1 MLLCAYY
8 GRKPT
13 FLENAQRSLT
23 PWLATWS
30 FNLNRHKE
38 VTMDKRGV
46 GITITQHV
54 LMEERQSP
62 EATGA
67 FTYLLNELIVAAK
80 VISREVNKAGLG
92 DILGSTGEINVQQE
106 RVQKLD
112 VFANWVII
120 ERMQHIGQLCCMGSE
135 EVAELIDIPAQYPKG
150 NYILLFDPLDGS
162 SNIDVNV
169 SIGTIF
175 GIYRKESDE
184 TDVDFLLSDVLQP
197 GIKQV
202 AAGYFIYGS
211 STIMV
216 YTTGNGVNGFTLYP
230 SVGEFL
236 LSHENIRIPEK
247 GKIYSLNE
255 GNYQYWDEDTK
266 ALVDYFKAKDKPSG
280 RPYTSRYVG
289 SLVADFHRNLLKGG
303 IFMYPADLKDP
314 KKSTGKLR
322 LMVEANPLA
331 MVVREAGGYAS
342 DGKGPILDIQPTDL
356 HQRVPLYIGSKE
368 EVKTAEAFLSGK
380 RTE

>member
-1 MLLCAYY
+1 MTDRL
-8 GRKPT
+8 GT
-13 FLENAQRSLT
+13 
-23 PWLATWS
+23 
-30 FNLNRHKE
+30 
-38 VTMDKRGV
+38 
-46 GITITQHV
+46 TITQHI
-54 LMEERQSP
+54 LREQRENP

-67 FTYLLNELIVAAK
+67 FTHLLYELIVAAK

-92 DILGSTGEINVQQE
+92 EILGATGEINIQE
-106 RVQKLD
+106 EAVQKLD
-112 VFANWVII
+112 VFANRIII

-135 EVAELIDIPAQYPKG
+135 EIADLIDIPVQYPKG

-162 SNIDVNV
+162 SNIDVNI

-175 GIYRKESDE
+175 GIYRKEGDE
-184 TDVDFLLSDVLQP
+184 MDINFLLHEALQP
-197 GIKQV
+197 GYKQV

-216 YTTGNGVNGFTLYP
+216 YTTGKGVHGFTLFP

-236 LSHENIRIPEK
+236 LSHENIRIPER
-247 GKIYSLNE
+247 GKIYSVNE
-255 GNYQYWDEDTK
+255 SNYEYWDDRTR
-266 ALVDYFKAKDKPSG
+266 ALVDYFKVKDKETG

-314 KKSTGKLR
+314 KKKTGKLR

-331 MVVREAGGYAS
+331 MVVEQAGGYAS
-342 DGKGPILDIQPTDL
+342 DGHGPILKIQPTEL
-356 HQRVPLYIGSKE
+356 HQRVPLYIGSRKDVELAE
-368 EVKTAEAFLSGK
+368 EFISGK
-380 RTE
+380 RAIK

>member
-1 MLLCAYY
+1 MADRL
-8 GRKPT
+8 GT
-13 FLENAQRSLT
+13 
-23 PWLATWS
+23 
-30 FNLNRHKE
+30 
-38 VTMDKRGV
+38 
-46 GITITQHV
+46 TITQHI
-54 LMEERQSP
+54 LLEQRENP

-67 FTYLLNELIVAAK
+67 FTLLLYELIVAAK

-92 DILGSTGEINVQQE
+92 EILGATGEMNIQE
-106 RVQKLD
+106 EAVQKLD
-112 VFANWVII
+112 VYANRIII

-135 EVAELIDIPAQYPKG
+135 EIADLIDIPSQYPKG

-162 SNIDVNV
+162 SNIDVNI

-175 GIYRKESDE
+175 GIYRKEGDE
-184 TDVDFLLSDVLQP
+184 TDINFLLHEALQQ
-197 GIKQV
+197 GYKQV

-216 YTTGNGVNGFTLYP
+216 YTTGEGVHGFTLFP

-236 LSHENIRIPEK
+236 LSHENIRIPER
-247 GKIYSLNE
+247 GKIYSVNE
-255 GNYQYWDEDTK
+255 SNYEYWDDKTR
-266 ALVDYFKAKDKPSG
+266 ALVDYFKAKDKDTG

-314 KKSTGKLR
+314 KKTTGKLR

-331 MVVREAGGYAS
+331 MVVEQAGGYAS
-342 DGKGPILDIQPTDL
+342 DGHGPILKIQPTEL
-356 HQRVPLYIGSKE
+356 HQRVPLYIGSKKDVELAE
-368 EVKTAEAFLSGK
+368 EFISGK
-380 RTE
+380 RAIK

>member
-1 MLLCAYY
+1 MPTKVGTTIIQHLLQEQ
-8 GRKPT
+8 R
-13 FLENAQRSLT
+13 EN
-23 PWLATWS
+23 
-30 FNLNRHKE
+30 
-38 VTMDKRGV
+38 
-46 GITITQHV
+46 
-54 LMEERQSP
+54 P

-67 FTYLLNELIVAAK
+67 FTHLLSELIVAAK
-80 VISREVNKAGLG
+80 VISREVNKAGLV
-92 DILGSTGEINVQQE
+92 DILGATGDLNIQE
-106 RVQKLD
+106 EKVQKLD
-112 VFANWVII
+112 VFANRIII

-135 EVAELIDIPAQYPKG
+135 EVADLIDIPPQYPKG

-175 GIYRKESDE
+175 GIYRKTSDE
-184 TDVDFLLSDVLQP
+184 TDINFLLSDVLQQ

-202 AAGYFIYGS
+202 GAGYFVYGS

-216 YTTGNGVNGFTLYP
+216 YTTGNGVYGFTLHP

-247 GKIYSLNE
+247 GKIYSVNE
-255 GNYQYWDEDTK
+255 SNYEFWDDKTR
-266 ALVDYFKAKDKPSG
+266 AMVNYFKAKDKQTG

-314 KKSTGKLR
+314 KKTTGKLR

-331 MVVREAGGYAS
+331 MVVSQAGGYAS
-342 DGKGPILDIQPTDL
+342 DGNGPILEIQPEQL

-368 EVKTAEAFLSGK
+368 DVKIAEAFIKGERSS
-380 RTE
+380 

>member
-1 MLLCAYY
+1 MTTRVGTTIIQHLLEKQ
-8 GRKPT
+8 R
-13 FLENAQRSLT
+13 EN
-23 PWLATWS
+23 
-30 FNLNRHKE
+30 
-38 VTMDKRGV
+38 
-46 GITITQHV
+46 
-54 LMEERQSP
+54 P

-67 FTYLLNELIVAAK
+67 FTHLLTELIVAAK
-80 VISREVNKAGLG
+80 VISREVNKAGLV
-92 DILGSTGEINVQQE
+92 DILGSTGDINVQE
-106 RVQKLD
+106 EKVQKLD
-112 VFANWVII
+112 VFANRVII
-120 ERMQHIGQLCCMGSE
+120 ERMQHIGQLCCMASE
-135 EVAELIDIPAQYPKG
+135 EVADLIDIPPRYPKG
-150 NYILLFDPLDGS
+150 NYILVFDPLDGS

-175 GIYRKESDE
+175 GIYRKRTDE
-184 TDVDFLLSDVLQP
+184 NDINFLLSETLQP

-202 AAGYFIYGS
+202 AAGYFVYGS

-216 YTTGNGVNGFTLYP
+216 YTAGNGVHGFTLHP

-247 GKIYSLNE
+247 GKIYSVNE
-255 GNYQYWDEDTK
+255 SNYEYWDEKTK
-266 ALVDYFKAKDKPSG
+266 ALVNYFKARDKDTG

-314 KKSTGKLR
+314 KKPSGKLR

-331 MVVREAGGYAS
+331 MVINQAGGYAS
-342 DGKGPILDIQPTDL
+342 DGNGPILEIEPEEL

-368 EVKTAEAFLSGK
+368 DVKIAEEFISGK
-380 RTE
+380 R

>member
-1 MLLCAYY
+1 MADRL
-8 GRKPT
+8 GT
-13 FLENAQRSLT
+13 
-23 PWLATWS
+23 
-30 FNLNRHKE
+30 
-38 VTMDKRGV
+38 
-46 GITITQHV
+46 TITQHI
-54 LMEERQSP
+54 LLEQRENP

-67 FTYLLNELIVAAK
+67 FTLLLYELIVAAK

-92 DILGSTGEINVQQE
+92 EILGATGEMNIQE
-106 RVQKLD
+106 EAVQKLD
-112 VFANWVII
+112 VFANRIII

-135 EVAELIDIPAQYPKG
+135 EIADLIDIPSQYPKG

-162 SNIDVNV
+162 SNIDVNI

-175 GIYRKESDE
+175 GIYRKEGDE
-184 TDVDFLLSDVLQP
+184 TDINFLLHEALQQ
-197 GIKQV
+197 GYKQV

-216 YTTGNGVNGFTLYP
+216 YTTGEGVHGFTLFP

-236 LSHENIRIPEK
+236 LSHENIRIPER
-247 GKIYSLNE
+247 GKIYSVNE
-255 GNYQYWDEDTK
+255 SNYEYWDDKTR
-266 ALVDYFKAKDKPSG
+266 ALVDYFKAKDKDTG

-314 KKSTGKLR
+314 KKTTGKLR

-331 MVVREAGGYAS
+331 MVVEQAGGYAS
-342 DGKGPILDIQPTDL
+342 DGHGPILKIQPTEL
-356 HQRVPLYIGSKE
+356 HQRVPLYIGSKKDVELAE
-368 EVKTAEAFLSGK
+368 EFISGK
-380 RTE
+380 RAIK

>member
-1 MLLCAYY
+1 MTTKV
-8 GRKPT
+8 G
-13 FLENAQRSLT
+13 
-23 PWLATWS
+23 AT
-30 FNLNRHKE
+30 L
-38 VTMDKRGV
+38 
-46 GITITQHV
+46 TQH
-54 LMEERQSP
+54 LLKQQRENP

-67 FTYLLNELIVAAK
+67 FTNLLNELIVAAK
-80 VISREVNKAGLG
+80 VISREVNKAGLV
-92 DILGSTGEINVQQE
+92 DILGSTGEINVQEEQ
-106 RVQKLD
+106 VQKLD
-112 VFANWVII
+112 MFSNRIII

-135 EVAELIDIPAQYPKG
+135 EIADLIDIPPQYPKG

-175 GIYRKESDE
+175 GIYKKKSDE
-184 TDVDFLLSDVLQP
+184 TGVDFLLSDALQP
-197 GIKQV
+197 GIEQV
-202 AAGYFIYGS
+202 AAGYFVYGS

-216 YTTGNGVNGFTLYP
+216 YTTGDGVHGFTLYP

-247 GKIYSLNE
+247 GKIYSVNE
-255 GNYQYWDEDTK
+255 GNYEYWDEKTC
-266 ALVDYFKAKDKPSG
+266 ALVDYFKTKDRETG

-314 KKSTGKLR
+314 KKPSGKLR

-342 DGKGPILDIQPTDL
+342 DGNGPILDIQPKEL
-356 HQRVPLYIGSKE
+356 HQRTPLYIGSKKDVALAE
-368 EVKTAEAFLSGK
+368 EFISGK
-380 RTE
+380 KT